1 MRRHYVLLS
10 LAGTI
15 CFLLTYTAQAA
26 PQPRTALIIGN
37 AAYERA
43 SLRTP
48 VNDATDM
55 ATTLQQLG
63 FEITLRHDAD
73 PQTMQAALQ
82 TFSQLLRQGGVGLF
96 YFAGHGVQI
105 NGEMY
110 LIPLG
115 VRLEQEQDIRHEAL
129 PVGRVLGDMGDAGNP
144 LNILI
149 LVASRNNP
157 FAQSGR
163 SSQRGLA
170 PMQAARGMFI
180 AYATAPGAVA
190 LEGIERNSIYTKHLL
205 RHMTTPGLSLEG
217 LFRNVR
223 QAVGEETQGRQI
235 PWESSSVATPFYL
248 VPQSAGMSPP
258 TPLSATPSP
267 PALPQRERSLQ

>member
-1 MRRHYVLLS
+1 MRRPYVLLS

-55 ATTLQQLG
+55 ATALQHLE
-63 FEITLRHDAD
+63 FEVTMLHDTD
-73 PQTMQAALQ
+73 LQTMQAALQ
-82 TFSQLLRQGGVGLF
+82 MFSQRLRQGGVGLF
-96 YFAGHGVQI
+96 YFAGHGIQI
-105 NGEMY
+105 GGDMY

-115 VRLEQEQDIRHEAL
+115 VRLEQAQDIRHEAL
-129 PVGRVLGDMGDAGNP
+129 PVGRVLGDMEAAGNP

-149 LVASRNNP
+149 LAASRNNP
-157 FAQSGR
+157 FAQRGR
-163 SSQRGLA
+163 FSQGGLA
-170 PMQAARGMFI
+170 AMSSPRGMFT

-190 LEGIERNSIYTKHLL
+190 LEGIERNSLYIKYLL
-205 RHMTTPGLSLEG
+205 RHMTTPGLSLEN
-217 LFRNVR
+217 LFKHVR
-223 QAVGEETQGRQI
+223 LAVEQETQGKQT
-235 PWESSSVATPFYL
+235 PWEVFSGATSFYL
-248 VPQSAGMSPP
+248 VPQSVGASPP
-258 TPLSATPSP
+258 TTPSATPSS
-267 PALPQRERSLQ
+267 PAWPQRER